1 MNRYINLIAVQ
12 MKTTTNRDMRRYE
25 RTNINDASMNRL
37 SSVLS

>member
-12 MKTTTNRDMRRYE
+12 MKTTTNQDMRRYE
-25 RTNINDASMNRL
+25 RANINEASMNRL